1 MNNFVREINGFHD
14 KCIYYGVTDSLYT
27 EKKYWD
33 VLDKAI
39 LEGKKL
45 CQGKND

>member
-1 MNNFVREINGFHD
+1 MQWMHQRTNQEQTF
-14 KCIYYGVTDSLYT
+14 YGDTGSLYI

-33 VLDKAI
+33 VLDKAG
-39 LEGKKL
+39 LVGLNL